1 MCGML
6 ARMIVQVYGVTTV
19 DDAAGVN
26 ELRPDNVGVVLDEG
40 IETWDSV
47 NEPTLRAIVAELT
60 AVNVVALSLS
70 IDPQRVLRTAATVE
84 PSIVHLARAV
94 NGLGIDTI
102 ARLRGDLEPVEVMVT
117 IPVRDATSV
126 SVAQRFAEVAD
137 YLLLDTMHPSTG
149 VVGATGLVHDWS
161 WSKQIVAAVDV
172 PVLLAGG
179 LGPDNVRMAIDLV
192 RPDGVDS
199 ETNTGQTEDR
209 RRKDLEKVAR
219 FIRLAR
225 ANDAQD

>member
-1 MCGML
+1 ML

-47 NEPTLRAIVAELT
+47 SEPTMRAIVAELT

-70 IDPQRVLRTAATVE
+70 MDPQRVLRTAATVE

-94 NGLGIDTI
+94 NGLGFDTI
-102 ARLRGDLEPVEVMVT
+102 ARLRGDLEPVQVMVT
-117 IPVRDATSV
+117 IPVRDASSV
-126 SVAQRFAEVAD
+126 SIARRFAEVAD
-137 YLLLDTMHPSTG
+137 YLLLDTMHPDTG

-161 WSKQIVAAVDV
+161 WSKQIAAAVDV

-179 LGPDNVRMAIDLV
+179 LGPDNVREAIDLV
-192 RPDGVDS
+192 GPDGVDS
-199 ETNTGQTEDR
+199 ETNTGQAADR
-209 RRKDLEKVAR
+209 RRKDLDKVAR

-225 ANDAQD
+225 ANHTQD